1 MPGRRSNLHQVLA
14 GRKISRTTLGNHGC
28 SSFQAGRAAPSSE
41 PAHNQQEPEETQSSQ
56 ALGTSQRVHR
66 GRQEANT
73 TPFQDGGAPAGRGKG
88 ALNFQWC
95 PFSWPGWLEHR
106 NPLHDKSSTYAL
118 TWYPFWYT
126 WVIHHREEMRF
137 KKKKE
142 FRCQLLATRKQW
154 RDSSVFH
161 SPVWKCRTFPHK
173 MIH

>member
-1 MPGRRSNLHQVLA
+1 MA
-14 GRKISRTTLGNHGC
+14 
-28 SSFQAGRAAPSSE
+28 AAPSKRAEQLLPLSQ
-41 PAHNQQEPEETQSSQ
+41 HTTNRNQKKRRAAKHWGQANVSIEE
-56 ALGTSQRVHR
+56 GK
-66 GRQEANT
+66 RQIL
-73 TPFQDGGAPAGRGKG
+73 PFQDGGAPAGRGKG

-118 TWYPFWYT
+118 TWYPLWYT

-137 KKKKE
+137 KKKE

-154 RDSSVFH
+154 WDSSVFH

>member
-1 MPGRRSNLHQVLA
+1 MPGSRSNLHQVLA

-73 TPFQDGGAPAGRGKG
+73 TI
-88 ALNFQWC
+88 
-95 PFSWPGWLEHR
+95 PGWWCSRWER
-106 NPLHDKSSTYAL
+106 EGSTEFPVVPLFL
-118 TWYPFWYT
+118 TWMVGTQESASWQVINLCTYMVPLWYT

-161 SPVWKCRTFPHK
+161 SPVWKCRTIPHK

>member
-73 TPFQDGGAPAGRGKG
+73 TI
-88 ALNFQWC
+88 
-95 PFSWPGWLEHR
+95 PGWWCSRWER
-106 NPLHDKSSTYAL
+106 EGSTEFPVVPLFL
-118 TWYPFWYT
+118 TWMVGTQESASWQ
-126 WVIHHREEMRF
+126 VINLCTYMVPSSGIPELYITGKKWGL
-137 KKKKE
+137 KKKKRISVPAPSYTE
-142 FRCQLLATRKQW
+142 AVTGLLSFSLTSLKMQ
-154 RDSSVFH
+154 D
-161 SPVWKCRTFPHK
+161 FPP
-173 MIH
+173 